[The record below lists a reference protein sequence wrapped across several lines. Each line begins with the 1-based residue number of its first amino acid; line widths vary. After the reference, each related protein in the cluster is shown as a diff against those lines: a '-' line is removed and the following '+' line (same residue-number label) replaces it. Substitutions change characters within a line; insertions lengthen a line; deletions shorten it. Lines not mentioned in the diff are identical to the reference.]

1 MLADQRV
8 YLLHGPPGNGK
19 SSFLQAA
26 SILFRM
32 PYCYLEMTGRKLTI
46 EGLRNVLSEN
56 TLKIPCLLALEDA
69 ESLFAEE
76 KEEKDSS
83 KDDEQEKVKLCV
95 CVPVSN
101 VPVSVSVSISVGL
114 SVSVCVVSFSLFDS
128 LIICVSVS
136 LAIALYSSELIR

>member
-1 MLADQRV
+1 
-8 YLLHGPPGNGK
+8 
-19 SSFLQAA
+19 
-26 SILFRM
+26 M

-95 CVPVSN
+95 CVPVS
-101 VPVSVSVSISVGL
+101 VSVSISVGL
-114 SVSVCVVSFSLFDS
+114 SVSVCFCLCRLYLSL
-128 LIICVSVS
+128 
-136 LAIALYSSELIR
+136 